1 MPRRWR
7 SSTEAVS
14 KPSGRGTL
22 AEASAPRLTSRLKS
36 PVSPLIDGLILAGR
50 RLPIGNV
57 CGAPLRSRPQL
68 APSEAAEEDGYPE
81 SQNGAEADCSHDDP
95 PNPGRKTVHGVVS
108 PLHEPKL
115 CCARDGA
122 HEV

>member
-22 AEASAPRLTSRLKS
+22 AEASVPRQTSRLMS
-36 PVSPLIDGLILAGR
+36 AVSPPIDGFILAGR
-50 RLPIGNV
+50 RRVIGSNG
-57 CGAPLRSRPQL
+57 GAPLRSRPQL
-68 APSEAAEEDGYPE
+68 APSEAAEDAGDPE
-81 SQNGAEADCSHDDP
+81 SQNGAEADASHDDP

-108 PLHEPKL
+108 PP
-115 CCARDGA
+115 A
-122 HEV
+122 